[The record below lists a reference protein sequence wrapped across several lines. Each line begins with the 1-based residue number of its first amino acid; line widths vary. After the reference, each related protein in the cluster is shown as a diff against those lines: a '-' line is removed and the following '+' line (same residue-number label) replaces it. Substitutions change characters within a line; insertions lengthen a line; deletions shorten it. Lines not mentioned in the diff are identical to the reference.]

1 MIPSCRA
8 HGRDA
13 TVRLSSAAMD
23 DQVRRTL
30 EHMDAAEP
38 EARIEML
45 EELERD
51 LRARLDADD
60 DGE

>member
-1 MIPSCRA
+1 
-8 HGRDA
+8 
-13 TVRLSSAAMD
+13 MD